1 MAIGILMVVV
11 GAALH
16 FWLGNR
22 AFKRRNQ
29 SGLETFSS
37 YGKAMGT
44 QAGERI
50 VLVISRLLT
59 FIGLVWIGSVWLVNR
74 M

>member
-1 MAIGILMVVV
+1 MIIGILMVVV

-16 FWLGNR
+16 YWLGSR

-50 VLVISRLLT
+50 ILVISRLLI
-59 FIGLVWIGSVWLVNR
+59 FVGMVWVGSAWLVDR